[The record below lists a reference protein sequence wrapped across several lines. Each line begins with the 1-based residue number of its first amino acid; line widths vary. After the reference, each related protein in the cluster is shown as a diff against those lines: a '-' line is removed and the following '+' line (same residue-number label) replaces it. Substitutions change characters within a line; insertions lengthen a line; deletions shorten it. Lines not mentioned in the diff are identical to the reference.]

1 MNYSQPPMFRLDRK
15 QRIKYQLKSIII
27 GLSIVLVILLIY
39 ICTLPS
45 YHPDENKKLKW
56 LQNIIDEN
64 TKRKLAMKNLYKP
77 KINQQEPSLL
87 DDPFWFI
94 TSTSSYPTSSRTSS
108 SFKTSTGTS
117 TSTQTVNDKM
127 VINRPLETH
136 GLSALSNFPNF
147 NLFQKF
153 KQMMDA
159 FGDDTSESALSTTSS
174 MPSTSTSHERNK
186 NIMLNFP
193 WKHPQSSFA
202 LMNKLETQKERM
214 IAADADPLS
223 SETAKEVP
231 ETPKEF
237 VKESRTGSVSG
248 INNLNPLISA
258 VDPRESLK
266 PALNNDNFKDTAY
279 KPVREHLEPLAK
291 PKSYIPGTKS
301 ETQSSSV
308 LENYFKIKHNTL
320 GVQNNALTGP
330 GKSSLITNIT
340 ESTNIGLAQRR
351 NQSATIKRISGEN
364 VPGNIKTI
372 TANDNNE
379 NLKLLNDK
387 NQSYEKSLVRDSVTV
402 INKPLIET
410 ISDSNPKEV
419 VNTKSSETVDKLH
432 NDTNPLI
439 KETQTLVRDKI
450 INQPVVKPISASDV
464 KDLENI
470 KISEKLNKNEIQ
482 KIPIIKEEFSN
493 LNSLSSETKSISQ
506 NNGLIQN
513 ISTVGNSRIQ
523 ICTWDISVI
532 NKVQSSACVPLQTVT
547 AYVKICTYPLNEDSG
562 VSTTLRAS
570 ASWEFTM
577 ARDLQLALLKDKSNG
592 LIDIGA
598 GIGVY
603 SVAAASLHR
612 PVIAIEPYMPHVR
625 LLQKSAVLNKVQ
637 QYISVVC
644 NAVSNVHEVL
654 MAEPVPGRVTEVNW
668 KYVPN
673 MIGKQK
679 DDLDKNMV
687 ETITLDDLVEV
698 INLTSAVLKIDV
710 PKYDVR
716 ILKSAYKLFNKVN
729 IRYVFMHWKGRS
741 VTEIEGLVEFFVK
754 LHYRALDHLHGKEV
768 EIEDLM
774 HRDLLNVVWEK
785 KKPVIQHI
793 VDHV

>member
-15 QRIKYQLKSIII
+15 PRMKYQLKSIII
-27 GLSIVLVILLIY
+27 GLSIVLVILLVY

-45 YHPDENKKLKW
+45 YHPDETKKLKW

-94 TSTSSYPTSSRTSS
+94 TSTSSYPTSSRSSS

-117 TSTQTVNDKM
+117 TSAQTVNDKM
-127 VINRPLETH
+127 VINRPLETY
-136 GLSALSNFPNF
+136 GLSALPKFSNF

-174 MPSTSTSHERNK
+174 TPSTSTSHERSK

-214 IAADADPLS
+214 IAADADPLR

-279 KPVREHLEPLAK
+279 KPVRENLEPFAK
-291 PKSYIPGTKS
+291 PKSYIPGTNS

-308 LENYFKIKHNTL
+308 LKNYFKTKNNTL
-320 GVQNNALTGP
+320 DVQKNTFTGS
-330 GKSSLITNIT
+330 GKSPLITNIT

-351 NQSATIKRISGEN
+351 NQSATIKRISGES

-372 TANDNNE
+372 TASDNNE
-379 NLKLLNDK
+379 NFGLLNNK
-387 NQSYEKSLVRDSVTV
+387 NQSYEKSLVRDSV
-402 INKPLIET
+402 INKPSIEA
-410 ISDSNPKEV
+410 ISDSDPKEV
-419 VNTKSSETVDKLH
+419 VNTIVETVDKLH
-432 NDTNPLI
+432 TDTNPLI
-439 KETQTLVRDKI
+439 KETQTLIRDKI
-450 INQPVVKPISASDV
+450 INKPVVKPISAPDV
-464 KDLENI
+464 KDLKNT
-470 KISEKLNKNEIQ
+470 KISEKMNKNQIQ
-482 KIPIIKEEFSN
+482 KTPIIKEAFSN
-493 LNSLSSETKSISQ
+493 LQTLNSETKSISQ

-592 LIDIGA
+592 LIHIGA

-679 DDLDKNMV
+679 DDLDKNMI

-754 LHYRALDHLHGKEV
+754 IHYRALDHLHGKEV